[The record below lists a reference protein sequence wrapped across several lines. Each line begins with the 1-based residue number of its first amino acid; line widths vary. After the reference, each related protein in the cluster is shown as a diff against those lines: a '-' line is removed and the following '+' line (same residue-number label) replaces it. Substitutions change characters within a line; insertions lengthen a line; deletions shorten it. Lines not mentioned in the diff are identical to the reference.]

1 MNARGRLALSQRLAR
16 LAALALKELKVV
28 LLDRRARITLVASP
42 LIQLALFGFATTL
55 EVKSIDLGVVD
66 RDGGRVAERVV
77 AALDG
82 SPNVRRL
89 IVYPSEAA
97 LGDGIARREIIGGLV
112 LPQRL
117 SADIAAGRGG
127 EVQALLD
134 GRRSNASQ
142 IVGGYLD
149 TVVARAGA
157 ELAVRAGTAARAP
170 PAPQVLVRHWYN
182 PNLDYLWFTMPSMIA
197 VITAVLVL
205 SVAGQ
210 SVARE
215 REFGTYDELM
225 ILPLR
230 PWEILLGKVA
240 PAFLAGLANGLLF
253 LAMIPLLYGVPLTGS
268 ALLLLLAIVVYTIS
282 LVGTGLMISC
292 LANSQQQAFLG
303 MFFVTVP
310 LILLSGYAS
319 PVDNMP
325 RWLHPLVAINPSHH
339 MIVISEGIFLKDLPA
354 GLVFGHLWPMIA
366 AAITTFGAALLV
378 FRARSE

>member
-1 MNARGRLALSQRLAR
+1 MARLAR
-16 LAALALKELKVV
+16 LTALAIKELKVV
-28 LLDRRARITLVASP
+28 LLDRRARTTLVISP
-42 LIQLALFGFATTL
+42 IVQLALFGLATTL
-55 EVKSIDLGVVD
+55 EVTHIDIGLVD
-66 RDGGRVAERVV
+66 RDNGRAAEQII
-77 AALDG
+77 ASLDG
-82 SPNVRRL
+82 SPNVRR
-89 IVYPSEAA
+89 VRFYPSEDA
-97 LGDGIARREIIGGLV
+97 LDDGLARREVIAGLI

-117 SADIAAGRGG
+117 SARISAGEAG
-127 EVQALLD
+127 EVLAVLD
-134 GRRSNASQ
+134 GRRSNAAQ

-149 TVVARAGA
+149 AIAARAGA
-157 ELAVRAGTAARAP
+157 ELQPASRPPPVPQAVARA
-170 PAPQVLVRHWYN
+170 WFN

-205 SVAGQ
+205 SVAAQ

-225 ILPLR
+225 VLPLR

-240 PAFLAGLANGLLF
+240 PAFLVGFMNAALYVIL
-253 LAMIPLLYGVPLTGS
+253 IPTLYGVPLTGS
-268 ALLLLLAIVVYTIS
+268 VPLLLVSIVVYTMS
-282 LVGTGLMISC
+282 LVGTGLMIS
-292 LANSQQQAFLG
+292 AIAQNQQQAFLG

-325 RWLHPLVAINPSHH
+325 GWLQPLVAVNPTHH

-354 GLVFGHLWPMIA
+354 GLVFGHLAPMLVA
-366 AAITTFGAALLV
+366 AVVTFFAALAV

>member
-1 MNARGRLALSQRLAR
+1 MSRLGR

-28 LLDRRARITLVASP
+28 LLDQRARVTLIASP
-42 LIQLALFGFATTL
+42 IIQLALFGFATTL
-55 EVKSIDLGVVD
+55 EVKSIEIGLVD
-66 RDGGRVAERVV
+66 RDGGRVAEQVV

-89 IVYPSEAA
+89 VLYPSEAA
-97 LGDGIARREIIGGLV
+97 LDAGIAQREVIAGVI

-117 SADIAAGRGG
+117 SADIAAGREG
-127 EVQALLD
+127 EVQAVLD

-149 TVVARAGA
+149 AVVTRVGA
-157 ELAVRAGTAARAP
+157 TLSSSAQRGARAP

-205 SVAGQ
+205 SVSAQ

-225 ILPLR
+225 ILPLH
-230 PWEILLGKVA
+230 PWEILLGKIA
-240 PAFLAGLANGLLF
+240 PAFLAGLANALLF
-253 LAMIPLLYGVPLTGS
+253 VAMIPTFYGVPLTGS
-268 ALLLLLAIVVYTIS
+268 AALLLLAIVVYTMS

-292 LANSQQQAFLG
+292 LASNQQQAFLG

-325 RWLHPLVAINPSHH
+325 AWLHPLVAINPSHH
-339 MIVISEGIFLKDLPA
+339 MIVISEGIFLKDLPP
-354 GLVFGHLWPMIA
+354 GLDFGHLWPMVA
-366 AAITTFGAALLV
+366 AAIITFAAALLV
-378 FRARSE
+378 FRARRE